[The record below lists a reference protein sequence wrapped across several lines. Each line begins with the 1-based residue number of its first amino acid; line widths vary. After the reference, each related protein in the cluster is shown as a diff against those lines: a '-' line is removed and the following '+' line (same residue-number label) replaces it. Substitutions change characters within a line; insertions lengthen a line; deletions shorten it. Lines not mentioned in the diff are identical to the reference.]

1 MHGQPTQAARTKT
14 GTANAVL
21 LNAGSTAPI
30 AGNLAEV
37 KVIGENSLS
46 EIQSLDEVGTKV
58 SFTGNGTLHTFFG
71 GSVEPPTTCW
81 NSGTCPRTLSM
92 PTTAL

>member
-1 MHGQPTQAARTKT
+1 
-14 GTANAVL
+14 L

-46 EIQSLDEVGTKV
+46 EIQSLD
-58 SFTGNGTLHTFFG
+58 
-71 GSVEPPTTCW
+71 
-81 NSGTCPRTLSM
+81 
-92 PTTAL
+92 